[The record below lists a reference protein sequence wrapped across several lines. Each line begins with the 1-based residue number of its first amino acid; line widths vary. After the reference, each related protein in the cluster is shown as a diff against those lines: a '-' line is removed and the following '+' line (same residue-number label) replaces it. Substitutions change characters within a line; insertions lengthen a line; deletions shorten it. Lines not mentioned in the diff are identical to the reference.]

1 MSWLTD
7 DLTAAVI
14 LQVFVSL
21 KLKNVDWECSF
32 FFLVSHTVDVNRLE
46 MNCFR
51 AGYLIMFFFFWLQL
65 KSDVFLVWCH
75 GIHDRFES
83 TPHCVIPGPI
93 TNVYTHLYHEPVRVC
108 DVYFFVADLT
118 SAVSSG
124 LHVASL
130 CVFSLGFSA
139 TTNTLNN
146 RHSVID
152 SGDCRGSR
160 VSCRL
165 CGSSNS
171 RGWIPHNILQPVW
184 AAPCRPPLSLFLSH
198 MALVFTLTVTKEQ

>member
-108 DVYFFVADLT
+108 DVFFCGWFDQRCVLRPSRGLT
-118 SAVSSG
+118 
-124 LHVASL
+124 L
-130 CVFSLGFSA
+130 CFQPWFFFC
-139 TTNTLNN
+139 NTLNN

-152 SGDCRGSR
+152 SGDGRGSR